1 MRIFIFL
8 MAFFCSSVFATQIP
22 VPESP
27 RYVNDLTGKLTNDEV
42 NTLTN
47 QIKELTQKSH
57 AQLVVL
63 VVETTGDETI
73 EQYATRVFDSWKPG
87 DKDRDDGVLLLV
99 AWQDHTVR
107 IEIGYGLE
115 GVITDAQSGKII
127 RNSIIPAF
135 KNGDLAGG
143 LQKGISD
150 IDNRLTGNNLATI
163 TPPDHPLPFNGWW
176 ALLVWAIVL
185 TFISA
190 RGYFK
195 TLGLICFTAI
205 VLAFVLPIAGFSGSW
220 EYSQHYSASLHRSW
234 LSLSLLP
241 PSAKRFGIRCVVPT
255 DRHVTKEVTRPPGV
269 LHHRRH
275 LPLHPLL
282 TMIISAA
289 AAVHLAAVAPPGAGN
304 KRN

>member
-99 AWQDHTVR
+99 A
-107 IEIGYGLE
+107 
-115 GVITDAQSGKII
+115 
-127 RNSIIPAF
+127 
-135 KNGDLAGG
+135 
-143 LQKGISD
+143 
-150 IDNRLTGNNLATI
+150 
-163 TPPDHPLPFNGWW
+163 
-176 ALLVWAIVL
+176 
-185 TFISA
+185 
-190 RGYFK
+190 
-195 TLGLICFTAI
+195 
-205 VLAFVLPIAGFSGSW
+205 
-220 EYSQHYSASLHRSW
+220 
-234 LSLSLLP
+234 
-241 PSAKRFGIRCVVPT
+241 
-255 DRHVTKEVTRPPGV
+255 
-269 LHHRRH
+269 
-275 LPLHPLL
+275 
-282 TMIISAA
+282 
-289 AAVHLAAVAPPGAGN
+289 
-304 KRN
+304 